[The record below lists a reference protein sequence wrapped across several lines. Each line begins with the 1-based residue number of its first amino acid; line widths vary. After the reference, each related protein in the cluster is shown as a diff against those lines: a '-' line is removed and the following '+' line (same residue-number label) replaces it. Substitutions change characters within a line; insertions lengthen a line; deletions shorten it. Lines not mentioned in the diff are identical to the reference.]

1 MHWLT
6 PLFVAALFAATATRI
21 WLATRQIAAV
31 RAHRERVPEY
41 FGGQIALEDQQK
53 AADYT
58 AARASFM
65 RVAAVV
71 DALLRLALTLGGG
84 LALADSLW
92 LHSGLAQPWRGALVT
107 ATVVLAWFLVGL
119 PLAAWRMFVLEAR
132 FGFNRATPAL
142 FAADA
147 ARRLL
152 LGAALGA
159 PAVLAALWLM
169 ERGGR
174 GWWLVAWLAWTAY
187 SLALTWAIPSVVA
200 PLFNRFAPVPEG
212 ELKQRVEALV
222 ARCGF
227 ESRGVFVMDGSRRSA
242 HGNAYFTGLG
252 RNKRIVFLDTL
263 LDRLGGAEVEAVL
276 AHELGHFRLKHVR
289 QRFVLSLVVSLGAL
303 AAFAWAA
310 REPGLYAALGVP
322 VASPHAALLLAVFV
336 TPPFWFFVTPLRAW
350 WSRRH
355 EFQADDF
362 AVQHADARALA
373 DALVKLYR
381 ANAATLTPDRVHSAF
396 YDTHPPPTARIA
408 RLALARERSAA

>member
-1 MHWLT
+1 MHWLRA
-6 PLFVAALFAATATRI
+6 LFIAALLAATATRI

-31 RAHRERVPEY
+31 RVHRDRVPEY
-41 FGGQIALEDQQK
+41 FAGQIALADQQK
-53 AADYT
+53 AADYN
-58 AARASFM
+58 AARASFT

-84 LALADSLW
+84 IALADALW
-92 LHSGLAQPWRGALVT
+92 LRLRLAQPWHGALVT
-107 ATVVLAWFLVGL
+107 ATVVLAWVLCGL
-119 PLAAWRMFVLEAR
+119 PLAAWRIFQLEER

-142 FAADA
+142 FAADVV
-147 ARRLL
+147 RRVL
-152 LGAALGA
+152 LGAALGL
-159 PAVLAALWLM
+159 PVVLGALALM

-174 GWWLVAWLAWTAY
+174 SWWLAAWLGWTAY
-187 SLALTWAIPSVVA
+187 SLALTWAFPRFVA
-200 PLFNRFAPVPEG
+200 PLFNRFTPLPDGA
-212 ELKQRVEALV
+212 LKSSVEALV

-227 ESRGVFVMDGSRRSA
+227 ASRGVFVMDGSRRSA

-263 LDRLGGAEVEAVL
+263 LDRLGGEEVEAVL

-289 QRFVLSLVVSLGAL
+289 ARFVVSLLVSFGAL
-303 AAFAWAA
+303 ASLAWAA
-310 REPGLYAALGVP
+310 REPAVYAALGVP
-322 VASPHAALLLAVFV
+322 SASAHAALLLAAFA

-362 AVQHADARALA
+362 AVEHADARALA

-381 ANAATLTPDRVHSAF
+381 ANAATLTPDPVHSAF
-396 YDTHPPPTARIA
+396 YDTHPPATRRIA
-408 RLALARERSAA
+408 RLDPRRA

>member
-6 PLFVAALFAATATRI
+6 PLFLGVLLAATATRI
-21 WLATRQIAAV
+21 WLASRQIAAV
-31 RAHRERVPEY
+31 RAHRDRVPEY
-41 FGGQIALEDQQK
+41 FGGQIELTDQQK

-58 AARASFM
+58 AARASLV

-71 DALLRLALTLGGG
+71 DALLRLAFTLGGG
-84 LALADSLW
+84 IALADALW
-92 LHSGLAQPWRGALVT
+92 LGAGLAQPWHGALVT
-107 ATVVLAWFLVGL
+107 GTVVLAWFLLGL
-119 PLAAWRMFVLEAR
+119 PLAAWRIFVLESR

-142 FAADA
+142 FIGDV

-159 PAVLAALWLM
+159 PVVIGALWLM

-174 GWWLVAWLAWTAY
+174 WWWIAAWLAWIAY
-187 SLALTWAIPSVVA
+187 SLAITWAFPRFVA
-200 PLFNRFAPVPEG
+200 PLFNRFTPLRDG
-212 ELKQRVEALV
+212 ELKTRVETLV

-227 ESRGVFVMDGSRRSA
+227 ASQGVFVMDGSRRSA

-289 QRFVLSLVVSLGAL
+289 QRFIVSLLVSLGAL
-303 AAFAWAA
+303 AALAWAA
-310 REPGLYAALGVP
+310 REPGLYAPLGVP
-322 VASPHAALLLAVFV
+322 VASPHAALLLAVFA

-355 EFQADDF
+355 EFEADDF
-362 AVQHADARALA
+362 AVEHADARALA
-373 DALVKLYR
+373 AALVKLYR
-381 ANAATLTPDRVHSAF
+381 ANAATLTPDRLHSAF
-396 YDTHPPPTARIA
+396 YDTHPPATRRIA
-408 RLALARERSAA
+408 RLAARQA